1 MPAYLQIQPAQLIQ
15 IISKIKINV
24 LHMEI
29 NSNATIQVLA
39 YSEDNQLLTSYVF
52 ELNLPEYDYWR
63 DDDYLVDYVCQ
74 KYGFALINNIV

>member
-1 MPAYLQIQPAQLIQ
+1 MPSYLQIQPAQLIQ

-74 KYGFALINNIV
+74 KYGFIIGAVPQ

>member
-1 MPAYLQIQPAQLIQ
+1 MPSYLQIQPAQLIQ

-74 KYGFALINNIV
+74 KYGFTLINNIV